1 MKELVML
8 RKMSSIGIAFLLCS
22 SMVHAGMIEQVL
34 YNVVGQVSNAVGA
47 RLGDE
52 IYYGSSSAPSQ
63 RVVHHRRRKH
73 HKKSHKKKHQ
83 KVAAKKAIA
92 PIITNEKKIQ
102 IALTGLGFYKGKIDG
117 EINSYETRSAIK
129 SMNAAYGL
137 GNNAFLSP
145 QVKDSL
151 IYLGDLFKFDRTLI
165 SKGSDK
171 KTKGVKIQSALKI
184 LGFYNGKVDGLI
196 GSGTKRSIA
205 EYKSA
210 NGMAV
215 NSSLDFEEEYRLI
228 TKAQEINSKNIDE
241 TIASIKSFARARQPQ
256 QVAMQPAATQQRLPY
271 QPAANNVNSAA
282 VVQSGQMAQEEVAI
296 QQNNAQ
302 KTLQMQQSSRVQQ
315 RVSNVQTVDNTN
327 INRNMQPEIQQQA
340 QVVHKDIAQKTKQLP
355 VNNALS
361 KQNIQTKEVAG
372 DFNKTT
378 KQTISNQMVQKA
390 SSASTKKEQK
400 ETQPVQ
406 QNSEQPQQPIDE
418 EIGAKVAKK

>member
-1 MKELVML
+1 ML
-8 RKMSSIGIAFLLCS
+8 RKISSIGIALSLCS
-22 SMVHAGMIEQVL
+22 GALHAGMIEQVL

-63 RVVHHRRRKH
+63 RVVHHHRRKH
-73 HKKSHKKKHQ
+73 HKKRHKKKHK

-171 KTKGVKIQSALKI
+171 KTKGIKIQSALKV

-210 NGMAV
+210 NGMAA
-215 NSSLDFEEEYRLI
+215 NGSLDFEEEYRLI

-241 TIASIKSFARARQPQ
+241 TIASIKAFARAGQPQ

-271 QPAANNVNSAA
+271 QPAANNVNSVA
-282 VVQSGQMAQEEVAI
+282 VVQSGQTAQQGVAI
-296 QQNNAQ
+296 QQNNVK
-302 KTLQMQQSSRVQQ
+302 KTLQVQQSGTVQQ
-315 RVSNVQTVDNTN
+315 RVSNVQTVNNTK

-361 KQNIQTKEVAG
+361 KQNIQTKEVAV
-372 DFNKTT
+372 DLNNTTEQT
-378 KQTISNQMVQKA
+378 KQTILNQMVQKE
-390 SSASTKKEQK
+390 SSTNANKEQK

-406 QNSEQPQQPIDE
+406 HNSEQPQQPIDE
-418 EIGAKVAKK
+418 EVSAKVAKK

>member
-1 MKELVML
+1 ML
-8 RKMSSIGIAFLLCS
+8 RKISSIGIALSLCS
-22 SMVHAGMIEQVL
+22 GALHAGMIEQVL

-73 HKKSHKKKHQ
+73 HKKRHKKKHQ

-171 KTKGVKIQSALKI
+171 KTKGIKIQSALKI

-210 NGMAV
+210 NGMVA
-215 NSSLDFEEEYRLI
+215 NGSLDFEEEYRLI

-241 TIASIKSFARARQPQ
+241 TIASIKAFARGGQPQ

-271 QPAANNVNSAA
+271 HPAENNVNSPVAA
-282 VVQSGQMAQEEVAI
+282 QSRQMAQQGVAI
-296 QQNNAQ
+296 QQNNVK
-302 KTLQMQQSSRVQQ
+302 KTMQVQQSGTVQQ
-315 RVSNVQTVDNTN
+315 RVSNMQSVYNTP
-327 INRNMQPEIQQQA
+327 INGTMQPKQQA
-340 QVVHKDIAQKTKQLP
+340 EVAHRDIAQKTTQLQS
-355 VNNALS
+355 VNAIPT
-361 KQNIQTKEVAG
+361 QNIQRKEVSV

-378 KQTISNQMVQKA
+378 EQTKQTLNQMVQKEN
-390 SSASTKKEQK
+390 SPKTEQEQK
-400 ETQPVQ
+400 EVQPVQ
-406 QNSEQPQQPIDE
+406 QNREQPQQPIDNE
-418 EIGAKVAKK
+418 VSAKVAKK

>member
-1 MKELVML
+1 ML
-8 RKMSSIGIAFLLCS
+8 RKISSIGIALSLCS
-22 SMVHAGMIEQVL
+22 GALHAGMIEQVL

-63 RVVHHRRRKH
+63 RVVHHHRRKH
-73 HKKSHKKKHQ
+73 HKKRHKKKHK

-165 SKGSDK
+165 SKGSDN
-171 KTKGVKIQSALKI
+171 KTKGIKIQSALKV

-210 NGMAV
+210 NGMAA
-215 NSSLDFEEEYRLI
+215 NGSLDFEEEYRLI
-228 TKAQEINSKNIDE
+228 TKAQELNSKNIDE
-241 TIASIKSFARARQPQ
+241 TIASIKAFARARQPQ

-271 QPAANNVNSAA
+271 QPAANNVNSVA
-282 VVQSGQMAQEEVAI
+282 VVQSGQMAQQGVAI
-296 QQNNAQ
+296 QQNNVK
-302 KTLQMQQSSRVQQ
+302 KTLQVQQSGTVQQ
-315 RVSNVQTVDNTN
+315 RVSNVQTVNNTN
-327 INRNMQPEIQQQA
+327 INMQPKIQQQA

-361 KQNIQTKEVAG
+361 KQNIQRKEVAV
-372 DFNKTT
+372 DLNNTTEQT
-378 KQTISNQMVQKA
+378 KQTILNQMVQKE
-390 SSASTKKEQK
+390 SSTNANKEQK

-418 EIGAKVAKK
+418 EVSAKVAKK